1 MGNNNGFSGSNSY
14 RSNRGNSGVYFGG
27 RHGNNYS
34 NNKQNSQQHF
44 TNSGSGKDV
53 PPRFK
58 KNLLP
63 AGGAALIE
71 DISLRPAAFKPPQPK
86 PSPPIGGVR
95 GAGVLLSE
103 PLLPS
108 PQIQMAK
115 ETPILIKQASAD
127 KGKASKRDKVWK
139 EESVWTDETR
149 SICVRKKMFLEK

>member
-1 MGNNNGFSGSNSY
+1 MGNNNGFSSSNPY

-27 RHGNNYS
+27 RHGNNFNN
-34 NNKQNSQQHF
+34 NNKQNNQQHF
-44 TNSGSGKDV
+44 SNNSSGKDL

-86 PSPPIGGVR
+86 PAPPITGVR
-95 GAGVLLSE
+95 GGGLLLTE
-103 PLLPS
+103 PLMAS

-115 ETPILIKQASAD
+115 EAPILIKQVSAD
-127 KGKASKRDKVWK
+127 KGKASKRDKVI
-139 EESVWTDETR
+139 D
-149 SICVRKKMFLEK
+149 